1 MNWEI
6 AEALLSNYGFLL
18 ERAENGQICVNK
30 FNAASVGYYDII
42 LMDLRMPVMD
52 GFEATKHIRAL
63 PREDANIP
71 IIAFTADAFS
81 EDIQKCLECGM
92 NTHVSKPINMSIM
105 LEILKRYIG

>member
-1 MNWEI
+1 MLIAEDHDMNWEI

-63 PREDANIP
+63 PRRMQI
-71 IIAFTADAFS
+71 F
-81 EDIQKCLECGM
+81 LLLHLRR
-92 NTHVSKPINMSIM
+92 THFPRIYKSVWNA
-105 LEILKRYIG
+105 E